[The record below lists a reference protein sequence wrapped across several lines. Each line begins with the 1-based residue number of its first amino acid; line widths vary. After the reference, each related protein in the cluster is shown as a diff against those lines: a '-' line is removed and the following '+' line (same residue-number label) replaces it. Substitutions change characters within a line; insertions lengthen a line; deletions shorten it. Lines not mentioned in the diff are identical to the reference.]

1 MEEGNL
7 TVLVDA
13 KTEYTKQ
20 LINILKMNIYFS
32 INKLFLESKNSC
44 IELKQEYMVLNKF
57 QEALSNIPNW
67 NQDVINNE
75 YEKSIDHVSSYI

>member
-44 IELKQEYMVLNKF
+44 IESKQEYMVLNKF
-57 QEALSNIPNW
+57 QEALSNMM
-67 NQDVINNE
+67 
-75 YEKSIDHVSSYI
+75 